1 MAVMTVSSNLVPS
14 NSNLNLTG
22 TPLDG
27 QQGEALTSFLSDVHS
42 HWPAEAAALLT
53 TLPCGGI
60 QLCHATP
67 AGRVVD
73 TDLHIA
79 WTALKNGFAA
89 EAGRLAVRLEGPILG
104 GYPGVILLRAA
115 SAPAS
120 PATAELADRV
130 RATYGRRRA
139 IRQDLPVRQAVF
151 IGGKAVLPRDL
162 NAAFGQSIANGL
174 RRLATADIEDGRHT
188 LVDADGRCAAVQVTR
203 LERDAA
209 IGEGPVVFLSLS
221 PRSAD
226 WSELTPTDF
235 DADPELSRLT
245 GAVQFAVEHFRRG
258 PTLDEIAGV
267 VGLSPFHFHRRF
279 TERFGITPKHLLY
292 DLQLEE
298 AEHLLSDPKR
308 PLTEIADT
316 CGFAHQSHFTS
327 RFKQGTGLT
336 PTAWRRRRKI

>member
-1 MAVMTVSSNLVPS
+1 MTLSSNPVAL
-14 NSNLNLTG
+14 NLNNNLNG
-22 TPLDG
+22 AQLNG
-27 QQGEALTSFLSDVHS
+27 AQGGALASFLSDVHP

-53 TLPCGGI
+53 TLPRGGI
-60 QLCHATP
+60 QICHATP
-67 AGRVVD
+67 AGRVID
-73 TDLHIA
+73 TDQRLA
-79 WTALKNGFAA
+79 WTALKDGFAA
-89 EAGRLAVRLEGPILG
+89 EGGRLAVRLEGPVLG

-115 SAPAS
+115 SAPAT

-130 RATYGRRRA
+130 RAAYGRRRA

-151 IGGKAVLPRDL
+151 VGGESVLPHDL
-162 NAAFGQSIANGL
+162 NAAFGQSIADGL
-174 RRLATADIEDGRHT
+174 RRLATSDIEDGRHT
-188 LVDADGRCAAVQVTR
+188 LVDAEGRCAAVQVSR
-203 LERDAA
+203 IERDVSV
-209 IGEGPVVFLSLS
+209 GEGPVVFLSLS

-226 WSELTPTDF
+226 WSELTPADF

-245 GAVQFAVEHFRRG
+245 GAIQFAVEHFRRG

-298 AEHLLSDPKR
+298 AERLLSDPKR
-308 PLTEIADT
+308 PLTEIADA